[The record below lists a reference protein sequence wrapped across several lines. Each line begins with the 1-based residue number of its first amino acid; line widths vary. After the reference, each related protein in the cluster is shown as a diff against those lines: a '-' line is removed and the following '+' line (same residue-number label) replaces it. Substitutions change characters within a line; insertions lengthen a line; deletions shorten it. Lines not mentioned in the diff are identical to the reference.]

1 MSEDNMQNDDL
12 NKPASDSDNIS
23 GVNPAMNNNA
33 DVEQNTGIPPIS
45 PTGPE
50 PINLTPMEPNDV
62 NSGAVDYD
70 FTNLQPEAHP
80 ENPAQNPHY
89 EEQHEVKLDQT
100 QNSDPV
106 TVRPVEFTPFDSY
119 TPTNTDTN
127 KNLEL
132 LMDIKLEL
140 TVELGRCQLPV
151 KKVLELTR
159 GSIIELDKVAG
170 ESVELYANGKHV
182 ANGEVVVI
190 EDNFGLRITSITDP
204 EERVKGL

>member
-1 MSEDNMQNDDL
+1 MPDDKMPNEDFDISNDTESIGDL
-12 NKPASDSDNIS
+12 SRENSIDSVTDLADTSSVDIPEAGAIAENYNFDNIQ
-23 GVNPAMNNNA
+23 GEA
-33 DVEQNTGIPPIS
+33 
-45 PTGPE
+45 
-50 PINLTPMEPNDV
+50 IN
-62 NSGAVDYD
+62 G
-70 FTNLQPEAHP
+70 Q
-80 ENPAQNPHY
+80 
-89 EEQHEVKLDQT
+89 EVKLDT
-100 QNSDPV
+100 YANNDPV
-106 TVRPVEFTPFDSY
+106 TVRPVEFTQFDSY

-204 EERVKGL
+204 EERIKSLN

>member
-1 MSEDNMQNDDL
+1 MSDDKMQNDDF
-12 NKPASDSDNIS
+12 NPNEITPDGGI
-23 GVNPAMNNNA
+23 GGINPAEIPLDSPIQSDIPANTTNFDFSEMQGTPTNNSSE
-33 DVEQNTGIPPIS
+33 VPI
-45 PTGPE
+45 
-50 PINLTPMEPNDV
+50 D
-62 NSGAVDYD
+62 
-70 FTNLQPEAHP
+70 
-80 ENPAQNPHY
+80 PAL
-89 EEQHEVKLDQT
+89 HEKE
-100 QNSDPV
+100 PV

-204 EERVKGL
+204 QERIKGL

>member
-1 MSEDNMQNDDL
+1 MSDDNMQNDDF
-12 NKPASDSDNIS
+12 NENEFSSADDEIT
-23 GVNPAMNNNA
+23 GVNPAMPIDDVPSPSSQQEELNA
-33 DVEQNTGIPPIS
+33 KAI
-45 PTGPE
+45 
-50 PINLTPMEPNDV
+50 
-62 NSGAVDYD
+62 DYD
-70 FTNLQPEAHP
+70 FNEMHGT
-80 ENPAQNPHY
+80 PANS
-89 EEQHEVKLDQT
+89 EEEVKIDSNLH
-100 QNSDPV
+100 NSEPV

-204 EERVKGL
+204 EERIKSL

>member
-1 MSEDNMQNDDL
+1 MSDDNMQNDDF
-12 NKPASDSDNIS
+12 NKNEIPSADDDIS
-23 GVNPAMNNNA
+23 GLNPAMNMPSDDDMTTAGDGGMDFQTQQQLNEN
-33 DVEQNTGIPPIS
+33 
-45 PTGPE
+45 
-50 PINLTPMEPNDV
+50 
-62 NSGAVDYD
+62 AVDYD
-70 FTNLQPEAHP
+70 FNEMQGT
-80 ENPAQNPHY
+80 PANAS
-89 EEQHEVKLDQT
+89 EEEVKIDEAP
-100 QNSDPV
+100 QNDDGPV

-170 ESVELYANGKHV
+170 ESVELFANGKHV

-204 EERVKGL
+204 EERIKSL

>member
-1 MSEDNMQNDDL
+1 MPEDNINNDDL
-12 NKPASDSDNIS
+12 NLNGLPSADDMTGAGISEPEIQAAAEVPAGD
-23 GVNPAMNNNA
+23 AA
-33 DVEQNTGIPPIS
+33 AQN
-45 PTGPE
+45 
-50 PINLTPMEPNDV
+50 
-62 NSGAVDYD
+62 AVD
-70 FTNLQPEAHP
+70 FNFEQIEAP
-80 ENPAQNPHY
+80 QTD
-89 EEQHEVKLDQT
+89 EVKIEAEPV
-100 QNSDPV
+100 NEGPV
-106 TVRPVEFTPFDSY
+106 TVRPVEFTHFDSY

-170 ESVELYANGKHV
+170 ESVELFANGKHV

-204 EERVKGL
+204 EERIKSL

>member
-1 MSEDNMQNDDL
+1 MAEDNIND
-12 NKPASDSDNIS
+12 NEF
-23 GVNPAMNNNA
+23 NP
-33 DVEQNTGIPPIS
+33 EGIPPQDNESSIT
-45 PTGPE
+45 PAEFE
-50 PINLTPMEPNDV
+50 PNEAAVDAAESAAPDNPADNAVNYDFSEMQGQSVNEEVHLDNPEPND
-62 NSGAVDYD
+62 G
-70 FTNLQPEAHP
+70 
-80 ENPAQNPHY
+80 
-89 EEQHEVKLDQT
+89 
-100 QNSDPV
+100 PV

-170 ESVELYANGKHV
+170 ESVELFANGKHV

-204 EERVKGL
+204 EERIKSL

>member
-1 MSEDNMQNDDL
+1 MAEDNIND
-12 NKPASDSDNIS
+12 NEF
-23 GVNPAMNNNA
+23 NP
-33 DVEQNTGIPPIS
+33 EGIPPQDNDNS
-45 PTGPE
+45 S
-50 PINLTPMEPNDV
+50 INPANFDLGNTDAEIMQNAAQENPADAAGEHHENVSDYNFNEMQGNSVNEVHIENTEPND
-62 NSGAVDYD
+62 G
-70 FTNLQPEAHP
+70 
-80 ENPAQNPHY
+80 
-89 EEQHEVKLDQT
+89 
-100 QNSDPV
+100 PV

-170 ESVELYANGKHV
+170 ESVELFANGKHV

-204 EERVKGL
+204 EERIKSL

>member
-1 MSEDNMQNDDL
+1 MLDDNIQNDDL
-12 NKPASDSDNIS
+12 NQPNESDSFDNLSNENPMNDLAASDDST
-23 GVNPAMNNNA
+23 VN
-33 DVEQNTGIPPIS
+33 
-45 PTGPE
+45 E
-50 PINLTPMEPNDV
+50 PDQ
-62 NSGAVDYD
+62 SAVDYNFD
-70 FTNLQPEAHP
+70 EIKEPN
-80 ENPAQNPHY
+80 N
-89 EEQHEVKLDQT
+89 EVKIDT
-100 QNSDPV
+100 NYTESDPV
-106 TVRPVEFTPFDSY
+106 TVRPVEFTQFDSY

-204 EERVKGL
+204 EERIKSL

>member
-1 MSEDNMQNDDL
+1 MPEDNINNDDL
-12 NKPASDSDNIS
+12 NLNGLPS
-23 GVNPAMNNNA
+23 A
-33 DVEQNTGIPPIS
+33 DDMLEAEIPESEVQAAAEVSI
-45 PTGPE
+45 
-50 PINLTPMEPNDV
+50 D
-62 NSGAVDYD
+62 DD
-70 FTNLQPEAHP
+70 
-80 ENPAQNPHY
+80 AQNVADFNF
-89 EEQHEVKLDQT
+89 EQIESPQTDEVKIET
-100 QNSDPV
+100 EPVNEGPV
-106 TVRPVEFTPFDSY
+106 TVRPVEFTHFDSY

-170 ESVELYANGKHV
+170 ESVELFANGKHV

-190 EDNFGLRITSITDP
+190 EDNFGLRIISITDP
-204 EERVKGL
+204 EERIKSL

>member
-1 MSEDNMQNDDL
+1 MSDDKMQNDDF
-12 NKPASDSDNIS
+12 NPNEITPEGGIGDI
-23 GVNPAMNNNA
+23 NPA
-33 DVEQNTGIPPIS
+33 EI
-45 PTGPE
+45 PTGNASSQE
-50 PINLTPMEPNDV
+50 DLNAK
-62 NSGAVDYD
+62 AVDYD
-70 FTNLQPEAHP
+70 FSELQGT
-80 ENPAQNPHY
+80 PANASSEVHIDPSL
-89 EEQHEVKLDQT
+89 HEKE
-100 QNSDPV
+100 PV

-170 ESVELYANGKHV
+170 ESVELFANGKHV

-204 EERVKGL
+204 QERIKSL

>member
-1 MSEDNMQNDDL
+1 MPEDNMPNDDL
-12 NKPASDSDNIS
+12 N
-23 GVNPAMNNNA
+23 
-33 DVEQNTGIPPIS
+33 
-45 PTGPE
+45 
-50 PINLTPMEPNDV
+50 NLPNDPNV
-62 NSGAVDYD
+62 FDS
-70 FTNLQPEAHP
+70 LSSSSS
-80 ENPAQNPHY
+80 ENPAADISEDAEF
-89 EEQHEVKLDQT
+89 EELKQKAMNYNYTEAQTEQTEEVKLD
-100 QNSDPV
+100 SDLLDASQV
-106 TVRPVEFTPFDSY
+106 TVRPVEFTQFDSY

-140 TVELGRCQLPV
+140 TVELGRCHLPV

-170 ESVELYANGKHV
+170 ESVELFANGKHV

-204 EERVKGL
+204 EERIKSL

>member
-1 MSEDNMQNDDL
+1 MPDDKMPNEDFNIPSDKENFADL
-12 NKPASDSDNIS
+12 SNENSIDEVSSVVEPVAEDYSFDNIQ
-23 GVNPAMNNNA
+23 GEAINA
-33 DVEQNTGIPPIS
+33 Q
-45 PTGPE
+45 
-50 PINLTPMEPNDV
+50 
-62 NSGAVDYD
+62 
-70 FTNLQPEAHP
+70 
-80 ENPAQNPHY
+80 
-89 EEQHEVKLDQT
+89 EVKLDT
-100 QNSDPV
+100 YTNDEPV
-106 TVRPVEFTPFDSY
+106 TVRPVEFTQFDSY

-204 EERVKGL
+204 EERIKSLN

>member
-1 MSEDNMQNDDL
+1 MPDDKMQNDDF
-12 NKPASDSDNIS
+12 NQSNNPEEFDSLHN
-23 GVNPAMNNNA
+23 
-33 DVEQNTGIPPIS
+33 
-45 PTGPE
+45 
-50 PINLTPMEPNDV
+50 
-62 NSGAVDYD
+62 
-70 FTNLQPEAHP
+70 
-80 ENPAQNPHY
+80 ENPLENNDIEAAAEDNAEDSFDAVQDIVQHNEIPHKEEPLAKGYNFNEIEGQAVNAQ
-89 EEQHEVKLDQT
+89 EVKIDHSEDS
-100 QNSDPV
+100 NDPV
-106 TVRPVEFTPFDSY
+106 TVRPVEFTQFDSY

-204 EERVKGL
+204 EERIKSLN

>member
-1 MSEDNMQNDDL
+1 MPEDNINNDDL
-12 NKPASDSDNIS
+12 NLNGLPS
-23 GVNPAMNNNA
+23 A
-33 DVEQNTGIPPIS
+33 DDMLEAEIPESEVQAAAEVSI
-45 PTGPE
+45 
-50 PINLTPMEPNDV
+50 D
-62 NSGAVDYD
+62 DD
-70 FTNLQPEAHP
+70 
-80 ENPAQNPHY
+80 AQNVADFNF
-89 EEQHEVKLDQT
+89 EQIESPQTDEVKIET
-100 QNSDPV
+100 EPVNEGPV
-106 TVRPVEFTPFDSY
+106 TVRPVEFTHFDSY

-170 ESVELYANGKHV
+170 ESVELFANGKHV

-204 EERVKGL
+204 EERIKSL

>member
-1 MSEDNMQNDDL
+1 MSEDKMPNDDL
-12 NKPASDSDNIS
+12 NNENTQGFSNDF
-23 GVNPAMNNNA
+23 NPGLPEENSPLHNST
-33 DVEQNTGIPPIS
+33 DIPPMGHTS
-45 PTGPE
+45 SEPQKFDFEDVSGNPE
-50 PINLTPMEPNDV
+50 
-62 NSGAVDYD
+62 SGEVRIE
-70 FTNLQPEAHP
+70 QEANID
-80 ENPAQNPHY
+80 E
-89 EEQHEVKLDQT
+89 
-100 QNSDPV
+100 PV
-106 TVRPVEFTPFDSY
+106 TVRPVEFAPFDSY

-127 KNLEL
+127 RNLEL

-140 TVELGRCQLPV
+140 TVELGRCHLPV

-204 EERVKGL
+204 EERIKSL

>member
-1 MSEDNMQNDDL
+1 MSDDKMQNDDFNQSNVPGDFDDLTNENPIEDNDIPSINADAL
-12 NKPASDSDNIS
+12 NNIS
-23 GVNPAMNNNA
+23 EPSEAENSLQDNA
-33 DVEQNTGIPPIS
+33 SNYNFDDMQGQA
-45 PTGPE
+45 
-50 PINLTPMEPNDV
+50 IN
-62 NSGAVDYD
+62 
-70 FTNLQPEAHP
+70 Q
-80 ENPAQNPHY
+80 Q
-89 EEQHEVKLDQT
+89 EVPLDT
-100 QNSDPV
+100 TSSSDDPV
-106 TVRPVEFTPFDSY
+106 TVRPVEFTQFDSY

-204 EERVKGL
+204 EERIKSL

>member
-1 MSEDNMQNDDL
+1 MPDDNMQNDDL
-12 NKPASDSDNIS
+12 NQPNNFGAFDDSSSTNPVPQEPFDAAMPEDTVISEPDFNQNASN
-23 GVNPAMNNNA
+23 
-33 DVEQNTGIPPIS
+33 
-45 PTGPE
+45 
-50 PINLTPMEPNDV
+50 
-62 NSGAVDYD
+62 YD
-70 FTNLQPEAHP
+70 FNEIQDNESD
-80 ENPAQNPHY
+80 
-89 EEQHEVKLDQT
+89 VRI
-100 QNSDPV
+100 NSSSETKEPV
-106 TVRPVEFTPFDSY
+106 TIRPVEFSAFDSY

-140 TVELGRCQLPV
+140 TVELGRCHLPV

-204 EERVKGL
+204 EERIKSL

>member
-1 MSEDNMQNDDL
+1 MSDDKMQNDDFNQSNVPEGFDDLANENPIEDNDISSINADAL
-12 NKPASDSDNIS
+12 NNIS
-23 GVNPAMNNNA
+23 EPSEAENSLQDNA
-33 DVEQNTGIPPIS
+33 LNYNFDDMQGQA
-45 PTGPE
+45 
-50 PINLTPMEPNDV
+50 IN
-62 NSGAVDYD
+62 
-70 FTNLQPEAHP
+70 Q
-80 ENPAQNPHY
+80 Q
-89 EEQHEVKLDQT
+89 EVPLDT
-100 QNSDPV
+100 TSSSSDDPV
-106 TVRPVEFTPFDSY
+106 TVRPVEFTQFDSY

-204 EERVKGL
+204 EERIKSL

>member
-1 MSEDNMQNDDL
+1 MPEDNIPNEEFNNDDVIADIDSA
-12 NKPASDSDNIS
+12 NVGDSNIVSPAPDAMDTQA
-23 GVNPAMNNNA
+23 VNYNFAE
-33 DVEQNTGIPPIS
+33 VEGTAVNEVRIEQ
-45 PTGPE
+45 E
-50 PINLTPMEPNDV
+50 PVND
-62 NSGAVDYD
+62 G
-70 FTNLQPEAHP
+70 
-80 ENPAQNPHY
+80 
-89 EEQHEVKLDQT
+89 
-100 QNSDPV
+100 PV

-204 EERVKGL
+204 EERIKSL